1 MRTRSQAPGT
11 RARVGPLG
19 PPGGLL
25 PGSPARRG
33 LTLRHPTCHLCSPTW
48 KPRRPHSTATLL
60 SPSDWDSGA
69 RAPHACPHA
78 LCSGS
83 GRCAAAS
90 DPVEARGAETAFP
103 GAVGARV
110 GAARRVCGPDVSP
123 GATSTSQMTTVG
135 RRRPSSLRG
144 HNPKSQATPGLLPT
158 KRVCDTGPDTHREH
172 LACSSGHRLG
182 HVNRPL
188 PVKTGIKHT
197 PLGHRR
203 LWPHPPGPRL
213 RAGQRRDSTR
223 ERVAF
228 YLQQQ
233 HVAGPA
239 PAGQRHLWGVSNPRV
254 PSPAEVSRVALP
266 GPWAPWAECGPTSF
280 ACPVLPVGSVGV
292 ISRSPVSAAS
302 SPLVPGSQTPASWP
316 RPEAAFSCEPLSWLG
331 PRAAPGVQGGRS
343 RCSAVSSQ
351 VWGSGL
357 HMRPPIHVALE
368 QQGHAARS
376 HEGRGHLAS
385 V

>member
-1 MRTRSQAPGT
+1 MASAGGPEEGEPWTWVTPLAPFSPQPGAPTSTTCPGHRLPPSWTARGLECWLPGVGDVRTRSQAPGT

-33 LTLRHPTCHLCSPTW
+33 LTLRRPTCHLCSPTG
-48 KPRRPHSTATLL
+48 KPRRPHGTATLL
-60 SPSDWDSGA
+60 SPSDWGSGA

-83 GRCAAAS
+83 GRRAAAS
-90 DPVEARGAETAFP
+90 DPGEARGAETAFP

-123 GATSTSQMTTVG
+123 SATSTSQMTTVG

-144 HNPKSQATPGLLPT
+144 HNPKSQATAGLLPT

-172 LACSSGHRLG
+172 LACSSGRRLG

-223 ERVAF
+223 ESGLLFTAAARGRP
-228 YLQQQ
+228 
-233 HVAGPA
+233 HPCWAG
-239 PAGQRHLWGVSNPRV
+239 
-254 PSPAEVSRVALP
+254 
-266 GPWAPWAECGPTSF
+266 TS
-280 ACPVLPVGSVGV
+280 VGSVQ
-292 ISRSPVSAAS
+292 SQDPQ
-302 SPLVPGSQTPASWP
+302 PG
-316 RPEAAFSCEPLSWLG
+316 
-331 PRAAPGVQGGRS
+331 
-343 RCSAVSSQ
+343 
-351 VWGSGL
+351 
-357 HMRPPIHVALE
+357 
-368 QQGHAARS
+368 
-376 HEGRGHLAS
+376 
-385 V
+385 